1 MDKLKRT
8 YIQMI
13 SAIASNGYLKGF
25 AEGSIYKGDLKKLCV
40 PGLNCYSCPGAL
52 GSCPIG
58 SLQAVMGSIKYN
70 FSFYILG
77 LLTLMGLAMGRL
89 VCGWLCPFGLVQDL
103 LSRIPSRKF
112 AVKGSWSNF
121 RYAKYAVLAVFVIL
135 LPFVL
140 SDELGM
146 SVPYFCKWICP
157 AGTLEAGIP
166 LLLMNEGLRG
176 AAGCLFG
183 WKSLLLL
190 ATIVSSVFIYRPFCR
205 FVCPLGAIYA
215 IFNPISLCRLEVD
228 KSSCISC
235 GKCEAVCKMGVKPQL
250 QPNSPECIRCGDCI
264 KKCPE
269 GSIELI
275 FIKKDR

>member
-1 MDKLKRT
+1 MDKSKRT
-8 YIQMI
+8 YIQVI
-13 SAIASNGYLKGF
+13 SSIASNGYLKGF
-25 AEGSIYKGDLKKLCV
+25 AEGSLYKGDLKKLCV

-58 SLQAVMGSIKYN
+58 SLQAVIGSIKYN
-70 FSFYILG
+70 FSFYVVG
-77 LLTLMGLAMGRL
+77 LLTLMGLAAGRL

-103 LSRIPSRKF
+103 LSRVPSRKF
-112 AVKGSWSNF
+112 AVNGSWSNL
-121 RYAKYAVLAVFVIL
+121 RYAKYAVLAVFVLL

-140 SDELGM
+140 SDELGI
-146 SVPYFCKWICP
+146 SVPFFCKWICP

-166 LLLMNEGLRG
+166 LLLMNTGLRS
-176 AAGCLFG
+176 AAGWLFA

-190 ATIVSSVFIYRPFCR
+190 ATIVSAILIYRPFCR

-228 KSSCISC
+228 RSACISC
-235 GKCEAVCKMGVKPQL
+235 AKCEAACKMGVKVHI

-269 GSIELI
+269 GSIQMGFL
-275 FIKKDR
+275 K